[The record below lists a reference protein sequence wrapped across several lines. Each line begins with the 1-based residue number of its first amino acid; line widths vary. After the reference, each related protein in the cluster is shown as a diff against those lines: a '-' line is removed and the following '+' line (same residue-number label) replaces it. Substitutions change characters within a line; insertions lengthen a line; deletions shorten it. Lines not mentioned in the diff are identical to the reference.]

1 MKKATAPPRPPLS
14 RAPKSRL
21 DVALVERGAVETRS
35 KAQSL
40 IMARRVLVNDQ
51 FVDKP
56 GTPVAADDVL
66 RVAEL
71 EHPWVGR
78 GGMKL
83 AHALREF
90 AIDLRDKVCAD
101 VGASTGGFT
110 DVMLQRGAQR
120 VYAIDVGYGQLDSS
134 LRNDPRVVNRE
145 KVNARYLTANDFDEL
160 VDFVS
165 IDVSFISLKLIL
177 PAVATFLRG
186 ELVALIK
193 PQFEVG
199 KGDVGKG
206 GIVRDEAKRDAAVQS
221 VVAFARESG
230 YDVKGVIASPIT
242 GMEGNVEFLMN
253 AEFRRQNAEE
263 GS

>member
-1 MKKATAPPRPPLS
+1 MKKQ
-14 RAPKSRL
+14 RL
-21 DVALVERGAVETRS
+21 DVALVARGLVDSRT

-40 IMARRVLVNDQ
+40 IMARRVLVNGA
-51 FVDKP
+51 FVDKA
-56 GTPVAADDVL
+56 GALVADDDEL

-83 AHALREF
+83 AHALEQF
-90 AIDLRDKVCAD
+90 GISVDGKTCVD

-110 DVMLQRGAQR
+110 DVLLKRGARR
-120 VYAIDVGYGQLDSS
+120 VYAIDVGYGQLDVS
-134 LRNDPRVVNRE
+134 LRNDDRVINRE
-145 KVNARYLTANDFDEL
+145 KVNARYLSAADFDEAI
-160 VDFVS
+160 DFVS

-199 KGDVGKG
+199 KRDVGKG
-206 GIVRDEAKRDAAVQS
+206 GIVREEAKRAEAVDS

-230 YDVKGVIASPIT
+230 FDVKGVIESPVK
-242 GMEGNVEFLMN
+242 GAEGNVEYLMH
-253 AEFRRQNAEE
+253 ART
-263 GS
+263 SS